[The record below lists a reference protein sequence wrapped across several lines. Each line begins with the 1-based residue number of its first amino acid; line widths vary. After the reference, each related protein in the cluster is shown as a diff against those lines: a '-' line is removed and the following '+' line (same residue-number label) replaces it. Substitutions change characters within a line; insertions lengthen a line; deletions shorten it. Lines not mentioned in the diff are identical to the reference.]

1 MQHKL
6 FCRVVHEKHIFT
18 IFLNYHYALFEII
31 KHLFVA
37 WAQNFWL
44 DECKS
49 NKSDHY
55 VNDCAEEACPE
66 QVENEPI
73 DDHWINHLIV

>member
-6 FCRVVHEKHIFT
+6 FCRVVHEKHIFA

-31 KHLFVA
+31 KHLLVA

-44 DECKS
+44 DERKS
-49 NKSDHY
+49 NESDHN
-55 VNDCAEEACPE
+55 VNYCAEEARPQ
-66 QVENEPI
+66 QVEYQPI
-73 DDHWINHLIV
+73 DDHWINHLTV